1 MSAATASISVF
12 LQWKVTVHSSHK
24 GYAFVSGGSKG
35 IGLAIVKALAAK
47 DYFVITCGR
56 SRSTWKDCVEAN
68 PALSEAVDFQEVDLS
83 RPGSIDL
90 LFDYI
95 RVTYKGI
102 HLAVNNASPALES
115 GGDFES
121 LENSQLLSTLLS
133 DLWVP
138 ALCLK
143 HELGLMTL
151 GGAIVNISSVNGIRP
166 TPGAAAYSAA
176 KHGLEGLT
184 RSVAAEAIAKG
195 VRVNA
200 VAPGVTWTPRWET
213 RVNQGKANRKEIE
226 KIILIQRFAKPDEIA
241 AAVLWLLG
249 SEASYVVGHTLVV
262 DGGLSLN

>member
-1 MSAATASISVF
+1 M
-12 LQWKVTVHSSHK
+12 HSSCK

-35 IGLAIVKALAAK
+35 IGLAIVEALVAK
-47 DYFVITCGR
+47 DYYVITCGR
-56 SRSTWKDCVEAN
+56 SKSTWHDCVEAN
-68 PALSEAVDFQEVDLS
+68 PALSQAVDFQEVDLS
-83 RPGSIDL
+83 RPGSVDI
-90 LFDYI
+90 LFNYI
-95 RVTYKGI
+95 RATYRDI

-143 HELGLMTL
+143 HELGLMSS
-151 GGAIVNISSVNGIRP
+151 GGAIVNISSINGIRP

-195 VRVNA
+195 IRVNA
-200 VAPGVTWTPRWET
+200 VAPGVTWTPRWEA
-213 RVNQGKANRKEIE
+213 RVTQGKVDRSEIE
-226 KIILIQRFAKPDEIA
+226 KVVPIQRFAKPDEIA
-241 AAVLWLLG
+241 AAVLWLLS
-249 SEASYVVGHTLVV
+249 SEASYVVGHTLIV